1 MHNDVQSDFVKELF
15 DALKSFGDVRPLAS
29 LHLEVLAIFQCG
41 GSICHGK
48 ISEIACVEPEPVE
61 PEPSELHFAESQ
73 PKLSNG
79 EWHTG
84 GAFQNSTSFNLQIAH
99 VDMPL

>member
-1 MHNDVQSDFVKELF
+1 MDNDVQPF
-15 DALKSFGDVRPLAS
+15 APL
-29 LHLEVLAIFQCG
+29 HPEVLAIFQCG

-61 PEPSELHFAESQ
+61 PEPIELHFAESHL
-73 PKLSNG
+73 KLSND
-79 EWHTG
+79 EWHLG
-84 GAFQNSTSFNLQIAH
+84 GIFQNSTSFNPQIVH